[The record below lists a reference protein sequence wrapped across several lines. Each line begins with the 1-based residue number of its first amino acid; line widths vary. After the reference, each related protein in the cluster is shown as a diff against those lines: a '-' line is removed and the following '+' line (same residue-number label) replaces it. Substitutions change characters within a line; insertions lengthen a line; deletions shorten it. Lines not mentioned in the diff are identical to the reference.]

1 MDTMEYLKFI
11 FALGFVIS
19 LLLGLSFLAKKYGL
33 MAKVT
38 LKRSKSK
45 QQRLHITEILPVD
58 AKRRLLLFRK
68 DNTEYLVMLGTERDL
83 LLDQN
88 MTIPPE
94 ILKIEKEFNDQKNK
108 GKAL

>member
-11 FALGFVIS
+11 FALGFVIF

-38 LKRSKSK
+38 LKRPKSGK
-45 QQRLHITEILPVD
+45 KRLHITEILPVD

-68 DNTEYLVMLGTERDL
+68 DNKEYLVMLGTERDL

-88 MTIPPE
+88 MAIPPE
-94 ILKIEKEFNDQKNK
+94 VLKSEEELERQKNK
-108 GKAL
+108 EKAL